1 MHKSL
6 FLISVA
12 LSSAGCTQSADDSAA
27 PVEVMN
33 ARVEAPATPE
43 TPDQPA
49 VTGTTFEDVAE
60 TDGGK
65 RTFDYSW
72 PAAVNRIPELA
83 AQLDAD
89 RATQLADQK
98 EDWQDAIKTSPEE
111 CAACRSRA
119 FEKEWK
125 VVADLDGWLSLSSDL
140 YVYTGGAHGNYGKTS
155 LVWDRKAKRGM
166 EGIEL
171 FNSEVALENALGAK
185 LCDALDQERAKRRGE
200 PVTRDGEW
208 STDCPGIDEATVLV
222 GSSDGTAF
230 NRIGI
235 YFGPY
240 VAGAYAE
247 GAYELDFPVT
257 ASVLDAVK
265 PQFAGAFKVGS

>member
-1 MHKSL
+1 MYKSL

-12 LSSAGCTQSADDSAA
+12 LSSAGCSRSADESAA
-27 PVEVMN
+27 PVEAMN
-33 ARVEAPATPE
+33 ARVEAPAAPE
-43 TPDQPA
+43 PPAQPA
-49 VTGTTFEDVAE
+49 VTGTTFEDDAE
-60 TDGGK
+60 SNGGK

-83 AQLDAD
+83 ARFEAD
-89 RATQLADQK
+89 RAKQLAEQK
-98 EDWQDAIKTSPEE
+98 GDWQEAIKASPEE
-111 CAACRSRA
+111 CGACRNRD

-125 VVADLDGWLSLSSDL
+125 VVADLDDWLSLSADF
-140 YVYTGGAHGNYGKTS
+140 YVYTGGAHGNHGKSS
-155 LVWDRKAKRGM
+155 LVWDRERKRGM
-166 EGIEL
+166 KGVEL
-171 FNSEVALENALGAK
+171 FNSAVALETALGAK

-247 GAYELDFPVT
+247 GDYELDFPVN

-265 PQFAGAFKVGS
+265 PQFASAFKVGS